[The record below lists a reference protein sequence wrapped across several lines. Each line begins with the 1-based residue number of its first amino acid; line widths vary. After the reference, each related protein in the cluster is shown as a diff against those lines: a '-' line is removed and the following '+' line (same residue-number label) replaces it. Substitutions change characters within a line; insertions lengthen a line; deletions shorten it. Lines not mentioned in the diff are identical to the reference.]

1 MTVVD
6 PGSGRRALACEAFC
20 DPRSCRRCGLR
31 CGVALCPICRREL
44 AYRGAVRAHSVPIA
58 TTSR

>member
-31 CGVALCPICRREL
+31 SGAPLCPVCRREL
-44 AYRGAVRAHSVPIA
+44 VPRDAVRAHSVPIA
-58 TTSR
+58 TSSR